1 MGYKSDKNEYT
12 RLPPCLFSD
21 GFTSGATMFRT
32 LVGVKILTCLLW
44 GESAL
49 DAPNMSTKRTNGDL
63 WHMKEMNTSALAFV
77 GVTTRWMLSGDTKFA
92 SPGNKTGIDYI
103 ADFDHYVARIDEL
116 VRKGTRSITDTFQFY
131 NDHVFA
137 PSRTL
142 QSVVP
147 TKVPVSASEEEEA
160 IWKSLEAID
169 NEPDSDSEISGIAG
183 APIISSDEATMSP
196 PNESPVTDH
205 HPVTNDVS
213 PGPAGVDIDTSNIPL
228 DLRKASRSKKKVKKI
243 VTAPTVPSRVTRSRG
258 GQARGTAESGNTVT
272 TVNQA
277 PKRKGR
283 AKEASVAGQ
292 PSRINNAIPRI
303 NVPTDVATS
312 TLVQATTPG
321 VRFADSV
328 KDYDGENE
336 DEEDEEEEEEEEEEE
351 SE

>member
-1 MGYKSDKNEYT
+1 
-12 RLPPCLFSD
+12 
-21 GFTSGATMFRT
+21 
-32 LVGVKILTCLLW
+32 
-44 GESAL
+44 
-49 DAPNMSTKRTNGDL
+49 
-63 WHMKEMNTSALAFV
+63 
-77 GVTTRWMLSGDTKFA
+77 MLSGDTKFA

-160 IWKSLEAID
+160 IWKSLEEID

-183 APIISSDEATMSP
+183 AAIISSDEATMSP
-196 PNESPVTDH
+196 PNELPVADH
-205 HPVTNDVS
+205 HPVMNDVS
-213 PGPAGVDIDTSNIPL
+213 PCPAGVDIDTSSIPL
-228 DLRKASRSKKKVKKI
+228 DLGKTSCSKKKVKKV
-243 VTAPTVPSRVTRSRG
+243 VTMAPMAPSRVTCSCVSQTRG
-258 GQARGTAESGNTVT
+258 IAEGGNTVT

-283 AKEASVAGQ
+283 AKEASIAAQ

-303 NVPTDVATS
+303 NVPADVATS